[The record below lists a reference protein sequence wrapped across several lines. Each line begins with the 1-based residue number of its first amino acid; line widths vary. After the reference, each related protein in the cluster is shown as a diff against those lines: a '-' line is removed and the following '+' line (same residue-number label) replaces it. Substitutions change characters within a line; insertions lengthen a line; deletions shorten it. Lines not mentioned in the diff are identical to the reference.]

1 MSERVSKDTSP
12 ASKEIWEGVRQAAK
26 GTPEWVKPKVKA
38 ASAKMVEHIAAA
50 QTHGGKGR

>member
-1 MSERVSKDTSP
+1 MTQCVSKDTSE
-12 ASKEIWEGVRQAAK
+12 ASKEIWEGIRRAAK

-38 ASAKMVEHIAAA
+38 ASAKMVKHIAAA